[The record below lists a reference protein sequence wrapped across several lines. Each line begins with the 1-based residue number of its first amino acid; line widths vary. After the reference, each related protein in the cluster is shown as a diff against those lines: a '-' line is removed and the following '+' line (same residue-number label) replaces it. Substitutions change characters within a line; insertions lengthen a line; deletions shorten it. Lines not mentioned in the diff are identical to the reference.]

1 MRLDELQ
8 ERIRL
13 RLLHGG
19 SLEQV
24 EAEIIDPSGFSAE
37 QEAALW
43 RFALATVAKPRRK
56 SRPQASRALRLAES

>member
-1 MRLDELQ
+1 MTLDELQ

-24 EAEIIDPSGFSAE
+24 EAEIIDPSPYSPE
-37 QEAALW
+37 QKAALW
-43 RFALATVAKPRRK
+43 LFAFSTARK
-56 SRPQASRALRLAES
+56 SRRESRNRRSRVLGLVGG